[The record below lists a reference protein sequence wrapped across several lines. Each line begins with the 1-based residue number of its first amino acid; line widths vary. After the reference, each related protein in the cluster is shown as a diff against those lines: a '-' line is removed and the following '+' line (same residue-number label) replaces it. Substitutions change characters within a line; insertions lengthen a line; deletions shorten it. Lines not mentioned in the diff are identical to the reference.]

1 MDISTF
7 HSISEHVV
15 WSERDMSAINLVF
28 SGLASHLGTMGV
40 ILSFRVVYLHI
51 MVPKSELSFTWCS
64 NKDIIIC
71 S

>member
-40 ILSFRVVYLHI
+40 ILSFRVVYMHTSWSLKVSCRSPGAQI
-51 MVPKSELSFTWCS
+51 RT
-64 NKDIIIC
+64 
-71 S
+71 